1 MVEDMSDSGSSLESD
16 INILWIRIPMKL
28 LRDDEHWVYE
38 SQKEIGNPEQ
48 IVRGFIMRH
57 PEIITHPKIMDTTQ
71 TPEPTII
78 GVELAFE
85 IPEGRRVTYPD
96 LILRINR
103 TYYVVEVKY
112 EMKSEPR
119 AKNTV
124 MRHYKALK
132 YVLEKYKV
140 PFDKIIPTV
149 VSADKDIDGIRSR
162 YHKSY
167 GISIEESTSGRAID
181 YFPTLRSK

>member
-1 MVEDMSDSGSSLESD
+1 
-16 INILWIRIPMKL
+16 
-28 LRDDEHWVYE
+28 
-38 SQKEIGNPEQ
+38 
-48 IVRGFIMRH
+48 
-57 PEIITHPKIMDTTQ
+57 
-71 TPEPTII
+71 
-78 GVELAFE
+78 
-85 IPEGRRVTYPD
+85 
-96 LILRINR
+96 
-103 TYYVVEVKY
+103 
-112 EMKSEPR
+112 MKSEPR

-149 VSADKDIDGIRSR
+149 VSADKDIDRIRSR

-167 GISIEESTSGRAID
+167 YISSIEELDRDID